1 MIARPKAATDNVVR
15 IPAHPTTPSARP
27 MPLEMQT
34 QLSALSGVGPKRA
47 AALAERGIETVAGL
61 LFNLPLHYQ
70 DWRSRTSLAELKPTA
85 AAVVEGRLVGLKERP
100 MRGMRWRRMAS
111 AWLEGDRGERVRVV
125 WFNLPAYMKGRMPD
139 GERVVMHGRI
149 NEAPGGGL
157 EIVHPEV
164 YPLDSG
170 APPAVRPVYGLPS
183 EIGQRTYVALVAQA
197 LAAIDDR
204 IEGAMPAAIR
214 AEAGT
219 MALGEAL
226 RILHQP
232 PADADPAKLEA
243 GDSAAHF
250 ALAFDE
256 MFAFQLAM
264 GIDRMR
270 AARRV
275 GARMD
280 APARLTARLLAA
292 LPFTPTRAQLRAID
306 EIGAD
311 LARAHPMNRLLMGDV
326 GSGKTL
332 VALWAALRAAESGW
346 QVAVMAPTEILVE
359 QHYRSFMAL
368 CGTLGVQ
375 AAMLLGKTPPAER
388 ARTLRLLAA
397 GAISLVFGTH
407 ALIQEGVA
415 LRNLGLAVIDEQH
428 RFGVFDRARLKALGP
443 SAHVLLMTATPIPRS
458 LALTL
463 LANLDISALDEVP
476 PGRTPIATRIFS
488 EARLDEVDAIVRTEL
503 QAGRRAYYIVPLI
516 EGEEDADERLSV
528 AATARRLEAG
538 ALGGF
543 KIGTLHGRM
552 RPADKER
559 AMRAFRDGALDVLV
573 ATTVVEVGIDVP
585 EASVIVVMAA
595 ERYGLAQLHQL
606 RGRVGRGTAASRCC
620 LVVSGDHDARA
631 RVDTRLDVMVR
642 ASSGAEVARADL
654 DLRGPGDLLGA
665 RQSGALPLR
674 FAGFIRDNRLIER
687 SRALAESWLKRD
699 PALELPQSAGARKAL
714 VRMLDFGFSLGD
726 IG

>member
-1 MIARPKAATDNVVR
+1 M
-15 IPAHPTTPSARP
+15 S
-27 MPLEMQT
+27 LEMQT
-34 QLSALSGVGPKRA
+34 TLSALSGVGPKRA
-47 AALAERGIETVAGL
+47 AALADRGIATVADL
-61 LFNLPLHYQ
+61 LLNLPLHYQ
-70 DWRSRTSLAELKPTA
+70 DWRARTPLAELKPA
-85 AAVVEGRLVGLKERP
+85 ASAVIEGRLVGFKERP
-100 MRGMRWRRMAS
+100 MRGMRWRRMATG
-111 AWLEGDRGERVRVV
+111 WLEGAGGARLRVV

-139 GERVVMHGRI
+139 GERVVMHGRVS
-149 NEAPGGGL
+149 EAPDGGL
-157 EIVHPEV
+157 EIIHPEV

-170 APPAVRPVYGLPS
+170 APPAVRPVYGLPP
-183 EIGQRTYVALVAQA
+183 EIGQRVYGGLVAQA
-197 LAAIDDR
+197 LAALDGR
-204 IEGAMPAAIR
+204 IQGAMPAALR
-214 AEAGT
+214 AEAGV

-226 RILHQP
+226 RMLHQP
-232 PADADPAKLEA
+232 PADAEPVKLEA

-280 APARLTARLLAA
+280 AQANLTARLLET

-306 EIGAD
+306 EIGAG

-346 QVAVMAPTEILVE
+346 QVAMMAPTELLAE
-359 QHYRSFMAL
+359 QHYRSFTAL
-368 CGTLGVQ
+368 CGALGVP
-375 AAMLLGKTPPAER
+375 AALLLGKTPPSER
-388 ARTLRLLAA
+388 ARTLRLLAS
-397 GAISLVFGTH
+397 GVIPVVFGTH

-415 LRNLGLAVIDEQH
+415 LKQLGLAVIDEQH

-463 LANLDISALDEVP
+463 LANLEISALDEMP
-476 PGRTPIATRIFS
+476 PGRTPVLTEIFT
-488 EARLDEVDAIVRTEL
+488 EARLAEVDAIVRAEL
-503 QAGRRAYYIVPLI
+503 EAGRRAYYIVPLI
-516 EGEEDADERLSV
+516 EGEEEGNERLSV
-528 AATARRLEAG
+528 AATATRLGAG
-538 ALGGF
+538 PLAGF

-552 RPADKER
+552 RPPDKER

-573 ATTVVEVGIDVP
+573 STTVVEVGIDVP
-585 EASVIVVMAA
+585 EASVIVVIAA

-606 RGRVGRGTAASRCC
+606 RGRVGRGAAASRCC
-620 LVVSGDHDARA
+620 LVVSRENDAR
-631 RVDTRLDVMVR
+631 TRLDVMVR
-642 ASSGAEVARADL
+642 ATSGAEVARADL
-654 DLRGPGDLLGA
+654 ELRGPGDLLGA

-674 FAGFIRDNRLIER
+674 FADFIRDGRLIEQ
-687 SRALAESWLKRD
+687 SRAMAERWLKRD
-699 PALELPQSAGARKAL
+699 PSLELPESAGARAAL
-714 VRMLDFGFSLGD
+714 LRMLDFGFSLGD

>member
-1 MIARPKAATDNVVR
+1 
-15 IPAHPTTPSARP
+15 

-34 QLSALSGVGPKRA
+34 PLSALSGVGPKRA
-47 AALAERGIETVAGL
+47 AALADRGITTVAEL
-61 LFNLPLHYQ
+61 LSNLPLHYQ
-70 DWRSRTSLAELKPTA
+70 DWRSRTPLKELIPGTS
-85 AAVVEGRLVGLKERP
+85 AVVEGRLVGLKERP
-100 MRGMRWRRMAS
+100 MRGMRWRRMAT
-111 AWLEGDRGERVRVV
+111 AHLEDAGGTQVRVV
-125 WFNLPAYMKGRMPD
+125 WFNLPAYMKGRMPA
-139 GERVVMHGRI
+139 GERVVMHGRVG
-149 NEAPGGGL
+149 AAADGKS

-164 YPLDSG
+164 YPLESG
-170 APPAVRPVYGLPS
+170 EPPAVRPVYGLPA
-183 EIGQRTYVALVAQA
+183 EIGQRVYAGLVAQA
-197 LAAIDDR
+197 LAALGGR

-214 AEAGT
+214 AEAGV

-232 PADADPAKLEA
+232 PPDADPAKFEA
-243 GDSAAHF
+243 GDSTAHF

-280 APARLTARLLAA
+280 APANLTARLLET
-292 LPFTPTRAQLRAID
+292 LPFTPTRAQLRAIH

-332 VALWAALRAAESGW
+332 VALWAALRAAESRW
-346 QVAVMAPTEILVE
+346 QVAMMAPTELLAE
-359 QHYRSFMAL
+359 QHYRSFTAL
-368 CGTLGVQ
+368 CGALGVP
-375 AAMLLGKTPPAER
+375 AALLLGKTPPPER
-388 ARTLRLLAA
+388 ARTLRLLAS
-397 GAISLVFGTH
+397 GAIPIVFGTH

-415 LRNLGLAVIDEQH
+415 LRSLGLAVIDEQH

-443 SAHVLLMTATPIPRS
+443 TAHVLLMTATPIPRS

-463 LANLDISALDEVP
+463 LANLDISALDEMP
-476 PGRTPIATRIFS
+476 PGRTPVLTEIFT
-488 EARLDEVDAIVRTEL
+488 EARIAEVDAIVRTEL
-503 QAGRRAYYIVPLI
+503 EAGRRAYYIVPLI
-516 EGEEDADERLSV
+516 EGEEEGEERLSV
-528 AATARRLEAG
+528 AATAKRLSAG
-538 ALGGF
+538 PLGEF

-559 AMRAFRDGALDVLV
+559 AMRAFRDGTLDVLV
-573 ATTVVEVGIDVP
+573 STTVVEVGIDVP
-585 EASVIVVMAA
+585 EASVIVVIAA

-606 RGRVGRGTAASRCC
+606 RGRVGRGAAASRCC
-620 LVVSGDHDARA
+620 LVVSRENDAR
-631 RVDTRLDVMVR
+631 TRLDVMVR
-642 ASSGAEVARADL
+642 AASGAEVARADL
-654 DLRGPGDLLGA
+654 ELRGPGDLLGA

-674 FAGFIRDNRLIER
+674 FADFIRDGRLIEQA
-687 SRALAESWLKRD
+687 RAMAESWLKRD
-699 PALELPQSAGARKAL
+699 PSLELPDSAGARAAL
-714 VRMLDFGFSLGD
+714 LRMLDFGFSLGD

>member
-1 MIARPKAATDNVVR
+1 
-15 IPAHPTTPSARP
+15 

-34 QLSALSGVGPKRA
+34 PLSALSGVGPKRA
-47 AALAERGIETVAGL
+47 EALADRGIATVADL
-61 LFNLPLHYQ
+61 LLNLPLHYQ
-70 DWRSRTSLAELKPTA
+70 DWRARTPLTELKPATS
-85 AAVVEGRLVGLKERP
+85 AVVEGRLVGFKERP
-100 MRGMRWRRMAS
+100 MRGMRWRRMATG
-111 AWLEGDRGERVRVV
+111 WLEGAGGARLRVV

-139 GERVVMHGRI
+139 GERVVMHGRVG
-149 NEAPGGGL
+149 EAPDGGL
-157 EIVHPEV
+157 EIIHPEV

-170 APPAVRPVYGLPS
+170 APPAVRPVYGLPP
-183 EIGQRTYVALVAQA
+183 EIGQRVYGGLVAQA
-197 LAAIDDR
+197 LTALGGR
-204 IEGAMPAAIR
+204 IEGAMPPALR
-214 AEAGT
+214 AEAGV

-226 RILHQP
+226 RMLHQP
-232 PADADPAKLEA
+232 PADAESAKLEA

-270 AARRV
+270 AARRA

-280 APARLTARLLAA
+280 APANLTARLLET

-346 QVAVMAPTEILVE
+346 QVAVMAPTELLAE
-359 QHYRSFMAL
+359 QHYRSFTAL
-368 CGTLGVQ
+368 CGALGVP
-375 AAMLLGKTPPAER
+375 AALLLGKTPPSER
-388 ARTLRLLAA
+388 ARTLRLLAS
-397 GAISLVFGTH
+397 GVIPVVFGTH

-415 LRNLGLAVIDEQH
+415 LKRLGLAVIDEQH

-463 LANLDISALDEVP
+463 LANLDISALDEMP
-476 PGRTPIATRIFS
+476 PGRTPILTDIFT
-488 EARLDEVDAIVRTEL
+488 EERLAEVDSIVRAEL
-503 QAGRRAYYIVPLI
+503 QAGRRAYYVVPLI
-516 EGEEDADERLSV
+516 EGEEEGDERLSV
-528 AATARRLEAG
+528 AATAKRLGAG
-538 ALGGF
+538 PLAGF

-559 AMRAFRDGALDVLV
+559 AMRAFRDGAIDVLV
-573 ATTVVEVGIDVP
+573 STTVVEVGIDVP
-585 EASVIVVMAA
+585 EASVIVVIAA

-606 RGRVGRGTAASRCC
+606 RGRVGRGAAASRCC
-620 LVVSGDHDARA
+620 LVVSRENDARI
-631 RVDTRLDVMVR
+631 RLDVMVR
-642 ASSGAEVARADL
+642 TTSGAEVARADL
-654 DLRGPGDLLGA
+654 ELRGPGDLLGA

-674 FAGFIRDNRLIER
+674 FADFIRDGRLIEQ
-687 SRALAESWLKRD
+687 SRAMAERWLKRD
-699 PALELPQSAGARKAL
+699 PALELPDSAGARTAL
-714 VRMLDFGFSLGD
+714 LRMLDFGFSLGD

>member
-1 MIARPKAATDNVVR
+1 
-15 IPAHPTTPSARP
+15 

-34 QLSALSGVGPKRA
+34 LLSALSGVGPKRA
-47 AALAERGIETVAGL
+47 AALADRGIATVADL

-70 DWRSRTSLAELKPTA
+70 DWRARTPLAELKPATS
-85 AAVVEGRLVGLKERP
+85 AVVEGRLVGLKERP
-100 MRGMRWRRMAS
+100 MRGMRWRRMATG
-111 AWLEGDRGERVRVV
+111 WLEGAGGARLRVV

-139 GERVVMHGRI
+139 GERVVMHGRVG
-149 NEAPGGGL
+149 EAPDGGL
-157 EIVHPEV
+157 EIIHPEV

-170 APPAVRPVYGLPS
+170 APPAVRPVYGLPT
-183 EIGQRTYVALVAQA
+183 EIGQRIYAGLVAQA
-197 LAAIDDR
+197 LAALGGR
-204 IEGAMPAAIR
+204 IEGAMPAALR
-214 AEAGT
+214 VEAGV
-219 MALGEAL
+219 MAPGEAL
-226 RILHQP
+226 RTLHQP
-232 PADADPAKLEA
+232 PADAEPAKLEA

-270 AARRV
+270 AARRI

-280 APARLTARLLAA
+280 APAKLTARLLET

-306 EIGAD
+306 EIGAG
-311 LARAHPMNRLLMGDV
+311 LARTHPMNRLLMGDV

-346 QVAVMAPTEILVE
+346 QVAMMAPTELLAE
-359 QHYRSFMAL
+359 QHYRSFTAL
-368 CGTLGVQ
+368 CGALGVP
-375 AAMLLGKTPPAER
+375 AALLLGKTPPAER
-388 ARTLRLLAA
+388 ARTLRLLAS
-397 GAISLVFGTH
+397 GAIALVFGTH

-415 LRNLGLAVIDEQH
+415 LRSLGLAVIDEQH

-443 SAHVLLMTATPIPRS
+443 CAHVLLMTATPIPRS

-463 LANLDISALDEVP
+463 LANLDISALDEMP
-476 PGRTPIATRIFS
+476 PGRTPVLTEIFTEAQIA
-488 EARLDEVDAIVRTEL
+488 EVDAIVRAEL
-503 QAGRRAYYIVPLI
+503 EAGRRAYYIVPLI
-516 EGEEDADERLSV
+516 EAEEESDERLSV
-528 AATARRLEAG
+528 AATARRLGAG
-538 ALGGF
+538 LLDGF

-573 ATTVVEVGIDVP
+573 STTVVEVGIDVP
-585 EASVIVVMAA
+585 EASVIVVIAA

-606 RGRVGRGTAASRCC
+606 RGRVGRGAAASRCC
-620 LVVSGDHDARA
+620 LVVSRESVAP
-631 RVDTRLDVMVR
+631 TRLDVMVR
-642 ASSGAEVARADL
+642 TNSGAEIARVDL
-654 DLRGPGDLLGA
+654 ELRGPGDLLGA

-674 FAGFIRDNRLIER
+674 FAEFIRDGRLIEQ
-687 SRALAESWLKRD
+687 SRAMAESWLKRD
-699 PALELPQSAGARKAL
+699 PSLELPDSAGARAAL
-714 VRMLDFGFSLGD
+714 LRMLDFGFSLGD

>member
-1 MIARPKAATDNVVR
+1 
-15 IPAHPTTPSARP
+15 

-34 QLSALSGVGPKRA
+34 PLSALSGVGPKRA
-47 AALAERGIETVAGL
+47 AALTGRGIATVADL

-70 DWRSRTSLAELKPTA
+70 DWRIRTPITELKPATT
-85 AAVVEGRLVGLKERP
+85 AVVEGRLVGIKERP
-100 MRGMRWRRMAS
+100 MRGMRWRRMATG
-111 AWLEGDRGERVRVV
+111 WLEGAAGARVRVV

-139 GERVVMHGRI
+139 GERVVVHGRVG
-149 NEAPGGGL
+149 EAPGGGF
-157 EIVHPEV
+157 EIIHPEV

-183 EIGQRTYVALVAQA
+183 EIGQRVYAGLVAQA
-197 LAAIDDR
+197 LAALGGR
-204 IEGAMPAAIR
+204 IEGAMPAALR
-214 AEAGT
+214 TEAGV

-226 RILHQP
+226 RSLHQP
-232 PADADPAKLEA
+232 SAEAERAKLEA
-243 GDSAAHF
+243 EDSAAHF

-264 GIDRMR
+264 GIDRVR
-270 AARRV
+270 AARRM

-280 APARLTARLLAA
+280 APANLTARLLKT
-292 LPFTPTRAQLRAID
+292 LPFEPTRAQLRAID

-311 LARAHPMNRLLMGDV
+311 LAQVHPMNRLLMGDV

-346 QVAVMAPTEILVE
+346 QAAMMAPTELLAE

-368 CGTLGVQ
+368 GGALGVP

-388 ARTLRLLAA
+388 ARILRLLAS
-397 GAISLVFGTH
+397 GTIPVVFGTH

-415 LRNLGLAVIDEQH
+415 LKRLGLAIIDEQH

-463 LANLDISALDEVP
+463 LANLDISALDEMP
-476 PGRTPIATRIFS
+476 PGRTPIFTEIFA
-488 EARLDEVDAIVRTEL
+488 EERLAEVDAIVRAEL
-503 QAGRRAYYIVPLI
+503 EQGRRAYFIVPLI
-516 EGEEDADERLSV
+516 EGDDEGDERLSV
-528 AATARRLEAG
+528 SATAKRLGAG
-538 ALGGF
+538 PLDGF
-543 KIGTLHGRM
+543 RIGTLHGRM

-573 ATTVVEVGIDVP
+573 STTVVEVGIDVP
-585 EASVIVVMAA
+585 EASVIVVIAA

-606 RGRVGRGTAASRCC
+606 RGRVGRGAAASRCC
-620 LVVSGDHDARA
+620 LVVSRESDARM
-631 RVDTRLDVMVR
+631 RLDVMARVT
-642 ASSGAEVARADL
+642 SGAEVARADL
-654 DLRGPGDLLGA
+654 ELRGPGDLLGA

-674 FAGFIRDNRLIER
+674 FADFIRDGRLIEQAR
-687 SRALAESWLKRD
+687 TMAESWLKCD
-699 PALELPQSAGARKAL
+699 PALELPESAGARAAL
-714 VRMLDFGFSLGD
+714 LRMLDFGFSLGD

>member
-1 MIARPKAATDNVVR
+1 
-15 IPAHPTTPSARP
+15 

-34 QLSALSGVGPKRA
+34 PLSALSGVGPKRA
-47 AALAERGIETVAGL
+47 AALADRGIATVADL

-70 DWRSRTSLAELKPTA
+70 DWRSRTPLTQLKPATS
-85 AAVVEGRLVGLKERP
+85 AVVEGRLVGLKERP
-100 MRGMRWRRMAS
+100 MRGMRWRRMATG
-111 AWLEGDRGERVRVV
+111 WLDDEAGARVRVV

-139 GERVVMHGRI
+139 GERVVMHGRMS
-149 NEAPGGGL
+149 EAPDRGL
-157 EIVHPEV
+157 EIIHPEV

-170 APPAVRPVYGLPS
+170 APPAVRPVYGLPD
-183 EIGQRTYVALVAQA
+183 EIGQRIYAGLAAQA
-197 LAAIDDR
+197 LAGMGGR
-204 IEGAMPAAIR
+204 IESAMPAALR
-214 AEAGT
+214 AEAGV
-219 MALGEAL
+219 MPLGEAL
-226 RILHQP
+226 RTLHQP
-232 PADADPAKLEA
+232 PADADPAKFEA
-243 GDSAAHF
+243 GDSAAHL

-270 AARRV
+270 AARRRS
-275 GARMD
+275 ARMD
-280 APARLTARLLAA
+280 APAKLTARLLET
-292 LPFTPTRAQLRAID
+292 LPFTPTRAQRRAID

-311 LARAHPMNRLLMGDV
+311 LARTHPMNRLLMGDV

-346 QVAVMAPTEILVE
+346 QVAMMAPTELLAE

-368 CGTLGVQ
+368 CSALGVP
-375 AAMLLGKTPPAER
+375 AALLLGKTPPAER
-388 ARTLRLLAA
+388 ARTLRLLAS
-397 GAISLVFGTH
+397 GAIPLVFGTH

-415 LRNLGLAVIDEQH
+415 LRSLGLAVVDEQH

-463 LANLDISALDEVP
+463 LANLDISALDEMP
-476 PGRTPIATRIFS
+476 PGRTPVLTEIFTEAEIA
-488 EARLDEVDAIVRTEL
+488 EVDAIVRAEL
-503 QAGRRAYYIVPLI
+503 KAGRRAYYIVPLI
-516 EGEEDADERLSV
+516 EAEEEGDERLSV
-528 AATARRLEAG
+528 AATAKRLGAG
-538 ALGGF
+538 PLGAF

-573 ATTVVEVGIDVP
+573 STTVVEVGIDVP
-585 EASVIVVMAA
+585 EASVIVVIAA

-606 RGRVGRGTAASRCC
+606 RGRVGRGAAASRCC
-620 LVVSGDHDARA
+620 LVVARENDARA
-631 RVDTRLDVMVR
+631 RLDVRLNVMVR
-642 ASSGAEVARADL
+642 ATSGAEVARADL
-654 DLRGPGDLLGA
+654 ELRGPGDLLGA

-674 FAGFIRDNRLIER
+674 FAGFIRDGQLIER
-687 SRALAESWLKRD
+687 ARAMAESWLKRD
-699 PALELPQSAGARKAL
+699 PSLELPESSGARAAL
-714 VRMLDFGFSLGD
+714 LRMLDFGFSLGD